1 MKIKENIERV
11 FTIIENK
18 KNASGVFYPITV
30 IAITKNHPA
39 SVIREAIT
47 YGIKDIGENRVQEA
61 EAKFSELQGIFFTR
75 HMVGHLQEN
84 KVNKAAVIFDFIQ
97 SIDSLQTAEKLN
109 KKLMEI
115 NKKMPVLIEV
125 NTSGE
130 ESKFGIKPEEAEGFT
145 EKIFELPY
153 LLLKGLMTIGPLTED
168 KQKIRKAFSNLYN
181 LRERLKS
188 IYKADLSILSMG
200 MSDDFEIAI
209 EEGSNMLRL
218 GRILFGERNL

>member
-30 IAITKNHPA
+30 VAITKTHPA

-61 EAKFSELQGIFFTR
+61 EAKFSELQGISFTR

-97 SIDSLQTAEKLN
+97 SIDSLQTAERLN

-153 LLLKGLMTIGPLTED
+153 LMLKGLMTIGPLTED
-168 KQKIRKAFSNLYN
+168 KQKIRRAFSNLYN